1 LLVVSLVIT
10 TQVEAEEVDVVQGI
24 SKQADLVVSVE
35 AAVASAA
42 AVVDLEEAAPQEV
55 GNVFIK

>member
-1 LLVVSLVIT
+1 LVIT

-24 SKQADLVVSVE
+24 SQQADLVVSVE

-42 AVVDLEEAAPQEV
+42 AVVDLEEAVPQEV
-55 GNVFIK
+55 GNGFIK